1 MHKFFNIAATCEL
14 QDDAEWN
21 SIENGGGGL
30 GYCRIFS
37 EIISILKDD

>member
-21 SIENGGGGL
+21 SIENGGGG
-30 GYCRIFS
+30 IIVEFS
-37 EIISILKDD
+37 QKFLAF

>member
-21 SIENGGGGL
+21 SIENGGGGVI
-30 GYCRIFS
+30 CRIFS
-37 EIISILKDD
+37 EIFSILKND

>member
-21 SIENGGGGL
+21 SIENGGGD
-30 GYCRIFS
+30 YCRIFS
-37 EIISILKDD
+37 EIFSILKND

>member
-21 SIENGGGGL
+21 SIENGGGGD
-30 GYCRIFS
+30 YCRIFS
-37 EIISILKDD
+37 EIFSILKND